1 MKPSPLLRKQVEQGR
16 LGLKTSHGF
25 YEYKEGAAERMKRE
39 RDRKLYARL
48 RLFREE
54 QKNEKKT

>member
-1 MKPSPLLRKQVEQGR
+1 MKPSPLLKKQVEQGR
-16 LGLKTSHGF
+16 LGLKTNRGF
-25 YEYKEGAAERMKRE
+25 YEYKQGAAEAMKRE

-54 QKNEKKT
+54 QKGK